1 MNKFKSWIIRK
12 LGGYTEQLPPP
23 KVVQINL
30 RPETFVVSR
39 IYSREHVETFGED
52 IIKEITK
59 RDFIEKLVTS
69 KELSRFIEWRFRQ
82 DGSGDF
88 HYQARLSVVDMSEV
102 RDYRVGFERTI

>member
-1 MNKFKSWIIRK
+1 MNKVKSWIIHK

-30 RPETFVVSR
+30 RPETFAVSA
-39 IYSREHVETFGED
+39 IYPRELVETFGED
-52 IIKEITK
+52 TIKEVIK

-82 DGSGDF
+82 DGSDNF
-88 HYQARLSVVDMSEV
+88 HCQARLSVVDMSEV
-102 RDYRVGFERTI
+102 RDNRVGFERTI

>member
-1 MNKFKSWIIRK
+1 MNKVKSWIISK

-23 KVVQINL
+23 QVVRINL
-30 RPETFVVSR
+30 RPETFAISG
-39 IYSREHVETFGED
+39 IYSRELVETFGED
-52 IIKEITK
+52 TIKEVIK

-88 HYQARLSVVDMSEV
+88 HCQAKLSIVDMSEV
-102 RDYRVGFERTI
+102 QGYRVGIERTI